1 MFVVSQSCSRGALM
15 QQKHAR
21 ILGFA
26 GTLLLLGAVSAQT
39 TGYDVAF
46 PTG

>member
-1 MFVVSQSCSRGALM
+1 M

>member
-1 MFVVSQSCSRGALM
+1 M
-15 QQKHAR
+15 QHNNAR
-21 ILGFA
+21 ILSVI

-46 PTG
+46 PPDYGIGSR